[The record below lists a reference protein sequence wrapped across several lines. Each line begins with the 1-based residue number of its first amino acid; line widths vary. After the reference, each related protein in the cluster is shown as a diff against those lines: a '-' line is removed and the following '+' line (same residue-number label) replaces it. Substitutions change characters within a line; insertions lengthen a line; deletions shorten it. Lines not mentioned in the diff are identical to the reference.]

1 MKEVTVIIVN
11 WNGRD
16 WLEKLLPSLEAQTYP
31 EFETIIV
38 DNGSVD
44 GSVNWLHKQYPQI
57 RLIVLET
64 NVGFAIANNMAIRA
78 SETPFVLALNN
89 DTQVSAD
96 FIAQMQAGMDDPQ
109 VGMVA
114 AKVVQWRSPDK
125 LDSAGIDVNMLGM
138 AYQRGWGELVDTFD
152 ESADIFGP
160 SGAAALYR
168 RRMLDEIGLFDEAF
182 FAYYEDVDLAWRA
195 QRAGWRC
202 YYQPTAVVQ
211 HWHSATSGNIPQFK
225 MRLLSRNKWLTIA
238 NNIETMQLARYGA
251 AIVVSDM
258 AATFIRMVQTRSFVP
273 LTSRAIAWRMW
284 RERRT
289 VRTTSKRLVPL
300 ASLFATNRDLA

>member
-273 LTSRAIAWRMW
+273 LTSRVTAWTMW
-284 RERRT
+284 RERRA

-300 ASLFATNRDLA
+300 ASLFTTNRDLA